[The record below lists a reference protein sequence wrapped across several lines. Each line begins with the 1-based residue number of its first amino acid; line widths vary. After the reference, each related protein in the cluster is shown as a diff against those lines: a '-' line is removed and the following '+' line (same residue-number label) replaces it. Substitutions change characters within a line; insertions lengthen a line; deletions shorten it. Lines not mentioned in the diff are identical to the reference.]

1 MLIIAGNILPI
12 FFLILIGF
20 LCKQSGFPGNNFWV
34 PAERLAYYVL
44 LPALI
49 IRNLANT
56 DLSTLPTGPMALT
69 ILSLGASMTLII
81 LIIKPILR
89 TDNSAFTSVL
99 QGGIRIN
106 AYICFAVADA
116 LFGPS
121 AIALCA
127 YFIAIMM
134 PFLNTIIITLMAF
147 YGEAQKPTVY
157 RIFLEVIR
165 NPIILACGVGWFIN
179 TLGIPI
185 PNPILDLLEI
195 LDRATLPI
203 ALLCVG
209 AGLVVERSG
218 LFPLSVSVLL
228 KLCCMPAIAY
238 GLSILFGIYG
248 LPLAIIIL
256 FAGAP
261 TSPASYVL
269 ARQMGG
275 DGNLMAAIISVQ
287 TVMAMLTL
295 PVILS
300 LVFP

>member
-1 MLIIAGNILPI
+1 MLSIAGNILPI

-20 LCKQSGFPGNNFWV
+20 LFKQSGFPGNKIWV

-49 IRNLANT
+49 IRNLTNT

-81 LIIKPILR
+81 LIIKPILK
-89 TDNSAFTSVL
+89 TDNAAFTSIL
-99 QGGIRIN
+99 QGGTRIN

-116 LFGPS
+116 LYGPS
-121 AIALCA
+121 SIALCA

-134 PFLNTIIITLMAF
+134 PFLNTIIVTFMAF
-147 YGEAQKPTVY
+147 YGEAQKPTLSRVL
-157 RIFLEVIR
+157 IEVAR
-165 NPIILACGVGWFIN
+165 NPIILACGIGWLIN

-185 PNPILDLLEI
+185 PNPIMNLLEI

-209 AGLVVERSG
+209 AGLVVERSA
-218 LFPLSVSVLL
+218 LFPVSVSVLL

-248 LPLAIIIL
+248 LPLSIIIL
-256 FAGAP
+256 FSGAP

-275 DGNLMAAIISVQ
+275 DGPLMAAIISAQ
-287 TVMAMLTL
+287 TVIAMLTL
-295 PVILS
+295 PIILS